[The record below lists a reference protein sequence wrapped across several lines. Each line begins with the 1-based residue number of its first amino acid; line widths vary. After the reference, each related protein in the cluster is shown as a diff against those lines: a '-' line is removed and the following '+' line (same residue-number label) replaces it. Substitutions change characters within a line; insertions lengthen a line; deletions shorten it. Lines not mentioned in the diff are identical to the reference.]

1 MKIIKKH
8 FSQNFNTSDIDPP
21 NFQSPVNTH
30 AITNVSKLAVIL
42 QVMVFNIDLLIC
54 DDIFHL

>member
-8 FSQNFNTSDIDPP
+8 FSQNFNTSDRSTQ
-21 NFQSPVNTH
+21 FPVPVITQ
-30 AITNVSKLAVIL
+30 AMTNVSKLAVTL

-54 DDIFHL
+54 DAIFHL

>member
-1 MKIIKKH
+1 MNLISFFQGRKLFFSLLIIFSIIKII
-8 FSQNFNTSDIDPP
+8 D
-21 NFQSPVNTH
+21 H

-54 DDIFHL
+54 DAIFQL